1 MQNLLNLLVDFFVTK
16 ETVFSRFFT
25 AMEKLYI
32 FHLKDVRSS
41 RDQAKLI
48 DAIIETWVSFV
59 DLFLVLSF
67 TPGPI
72 EVY

>member
-1 MQNLLNLLVDFFVTK
+1 MTK